1 MKPMQNT
8 KERNI
13 YTSKIL
19 SNCLTVKQCSRK
31 SKSALETLRNKLG
44 TFLRKNVM
52 FSNMMSVLLMSK
64 TSNEVSLRGML
75 VLRVIFDNASM
86 SV

>member
-1 MKPMQNT
+1 
-8 KERNI
+8 
-13 YTSKIL
+13 
-19 SNCLTVKQCSRK
+19 
-31 SKSALETLRNKLG
+31 
-44 TFLRKNVM
+44 M

-64 TSNEVSLRGML
+64 TPNEVSLREML

>member
-1 MKPMQNT
+1 
-8 KERNI
+8 
-13 YTSKIL
+13 
-19 SNCLTVKQCSRK
+19 
-31 SKSALETLRNKLG
+31 
-44 TFLRKNVM
+44 M

-64 TSNEVSLRGML
+64 TSNEVSLREML

>member
-8 KERNI
+8 KQRNI

-44 TFLRKNVM
+44 AFKVKRNV
-52 FSNMMSVLLMSK
+52 FEYDVG
-64 TSNEVSLRGML
+64 TAYE
-75 VLRVIFDNASM
+75 
-86 SV
+86 